1 MRIRSHALVTVVAT
15 VAALAVAGCG
25 ARHEA
30 KPATDASPVTIS
42 TVPVLAG
49 GEAALVLPARVT
61 AGEEVVVG
69 ARGAGRVTALPYRE
83 GDRFRAGA
91 TLVAFD
97 APEAR
102 EALGAARAALDAATL
117 RGAQARL
124 QESRME
130 SLFVAR
136 VASQRERELAQSD
149 RRDAEAALAAARAGH
164 SQVSAS
170 VAIPAPF
177 DGVVVR
183 RMLDPGAAVSAGQPL
198 LAIRSR
204 AQGEIVSSIPESDL
218 GRLPGARFA
227 FRAGASPWRDAVL
240 VRVDGMTDYATRT
253 RTARF
258 RPARHPGPASPLEP
272 GAFAHVR
279 ITGGAPGP
287 AGGDS
292 TSMHGILSVPSRSL
306 VRRGAL
312 AGVYVVREGRAHLRW
327 LRLGAA
333 DGDRVEVLSGL
344 EAGEVIAADPTG
356 LDDGRAVEVAR

>member
-1 MRIRSHALVTVVAT
+1 MRIRCHVLVTVVGT
-15 VAALAVAGCG
+15 AAVLAVAGCG
-25 ARHEA
+25 ARHTA
-30 KPATDASPVTIS
+30 KPAADTTPITVT
-42 TVPVLAG
+42 TVPVLVGSA
-49 GEAALVLPARVT
+49 AALVLPARVT

-91 TLVAFD
+91 ILVAFD

-102 EALGAARAALDAATL
+102 EALGAARAALEAATM

-136 VASQRERELAQSD
+136 VASQRERELAQSG
-149 RRDAEAALAAARAGH
+149 RRDAEAALAAAQAAH
-164 SQVSAS
+164 SELSAS

-183 RMLDPGAAVSAGQPL
+183 RMLDPGAPVSAGQPL

-204 AQGEIVSSIPESDL
+204 AAGEVVSSIPESDL
-218 GRLPGARFA
+218 GRLAGAHFA
-227 FRAGASPWRDAVL
+227 FRSGDGPWRDAVL
-240 VRVDGMTDYATRT
+240 IRVDGMTDYATRT
-253 RTARF
+253 RVARF
-258 RPARHPGPASPLEP
+258 RPAGPGAALEP
-272 GAFAHVR
+272 GAFARVR
-279 ITGGAPGP
+279 ITGGAPGR
-287 AGGDS
+287 AGGDGV
-292 TSMHGILSVPSRSL
+292 SMPRILSVPSRSL

-312 AGVYVVREGRAHLRW
+312 AGVYVVRDGRAHLRW

-333 DGDRVEVLSGL
+333 DGERVEVLSGL
-344 EAGEVIAADPTG
+344 DPADRIAADPAG
-356 LDDGRAVEVAR
+356 LTDGRTIEEPR